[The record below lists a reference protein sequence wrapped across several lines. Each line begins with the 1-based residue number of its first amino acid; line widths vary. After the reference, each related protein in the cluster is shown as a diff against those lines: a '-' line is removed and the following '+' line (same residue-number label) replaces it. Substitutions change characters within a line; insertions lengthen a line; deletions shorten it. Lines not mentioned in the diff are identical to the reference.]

1 MLLDGAG
8 GATPS
13 NSKRL
18 ENSQSRNKL
27 RNSDSGT
34 LRASKEKMYS
44 KNPLAASAQFNK
56 GVQGT
61 QSGTWMKKLADWTNP
76 KNEGS
81 DYAETE

>member
-1 MLLDGAG
+1 MLLDGTG

-44 KNPLAASAQFNK
+44 KILWQPALNSIKVCREHSLEH
-56 GVQGT
+56 G
-61 QSGTWMKKLADWTNP
+61 
-76 KNEGS
+76 
-81 DYAETE
+81 